1 MQGKVRLSL
10 PASILQDPFDPDEF
24 VERMVRRSMAE
35 TRLKDDQ
42 FDPEMIHDI
51 FTQAI
56 QDLRVILFLIVFDVL
71 IAKQCNCIISY
82 SDVAFF
88 KRSSA

>member
-1 MQGKVRLSL
+1 MCLMKVRPIL
-10 PASILQDPFDPDEF
+10 PASKLQDPFNPDEF

-35 TRLKDDQ
+35 THLKDDQ

-56 QDLRVILFLIVFDVL
+56 QDLKVGLTHRLH
-71 IAKQCNCIISY
+71 KN
-82 SDVAFF
+82 
-88 KRSSA
+88 K